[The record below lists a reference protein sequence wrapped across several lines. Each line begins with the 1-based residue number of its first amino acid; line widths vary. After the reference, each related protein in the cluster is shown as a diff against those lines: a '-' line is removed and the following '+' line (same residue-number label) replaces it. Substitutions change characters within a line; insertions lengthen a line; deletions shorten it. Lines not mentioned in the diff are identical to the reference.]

1 MGADPL
7 DQPFGT
13 LPETVGRHANLAG
26 ATTALIAGDRRL
38 TYAELDV
45 LADRVAVSLWRD
57 GLRPGDAVAIC
68 ATNSL
73 EFVMAYVGALR
84 IGVLVALLPTMV
96 SPESLR
102 AMAVDSRAALL
113 FVDETSAFA
122 LSGAGPAADLPRV
135 MLDGSP
141 GGPGLRA
148 WLAPEGSR
156 PPAIIKTPEAPCNI
170 VYSSGT
176 TSAPKGVLQS
186 YAMRW
191 AHMRYG
197 AMLGDGAVMMIST
210 PLYATGGSVSLLM
223 ALGSGGAAVL
233 MAKFDAERF
242 LSLAERRRATHA
254 TLVPIQ
260 YQRILATPDFDRHDL
275 SSFRMTLSMG
285 AASSAQLKAEI
296 LRRWPGGLAEIYG
309 MTEGGGGCVLIAH
322 EHPDKL
328 HTVGRPGQDNDI
340 RVIDDDG
347 NELPIGEAGEVVGR
361 SPIMMSGY
369 HNRPDQTA
377 EAEWL
382 DKDGNR
388 FIRSGDIGRFDED
401 GFLTIV
407 DRKKD
412 MIISGGFNV
421 YSRDLEEA
429 LLADGQVQEAAVVGE
444 PSERW
449 GETPVA
455 FVVAKPGCRL
465 DPKALLK
472 AANASLGKPQRLSRV
487 LLVDELPRNA
497 VGKIMKREL
506 RARLIETSAG

>member
-1 MGADPL
+1 MSVDPL

-13 LPETVGRHANLAG
+13 LPEVVGRHARVAG
-26 ATTALIAGDRRL
+26 AATALIADDRRL

-68 ATNSL
+68 AANSI
-73 EFVMAYVGALR
+73 EFVAAYVGALR
-84 IGVLVALLPTMV
+84 IGVMVALLPTMV

-102 AMAVDSRAALL
+102 TMAVDSSAALL
-113 FVDETSAFA
+113 FADESPGTA
-122 LSGAGPAADLPRV
+122 LSGEGPAAGIPRI

-141 GGPGLRA
+141 AGQSLRG
-148 WLAPEGSR
+148 WLAPDGSR
-156 PPAIIKTPEAPCNI
+156 PPVVSRAPEAPCNI
-170 VYSSGT
+170 IYSSGT

-197 AMLGDGAVMMIST
+197 AMLGGGGVMMIST

-223 ALGSGGAAVL
+223 ALGAGATAVL
-233 MAKFDAERF
+233 MGRFDAAKF
-242 LSLAERRRATHA
+242 LTLAERYRATHA
-254 TLVPIQ
+254 TLVPVQ
-260 YQRILATPDFDRHDL
+260 YQRILARPDFDGHDL
-275 SSFRMTLSMG
+275 SSFRLTLSVG
-285 AASSAQLKAEI
+285 AASSAPLKAEI

-309 MTEGGGGCVLIAH
+309 MTEGGGGCMLIAH

-328 HTVGRPGQDNDI
+328 HTVGRPGQNNDL

-347 NELPIGEAGEVVGR
+347 NEVPAGEAGEVVGR

-382 DKDGNR
+382 DKHGNR

-412 MIISGGFNV
+412 MINSGGFNI

-429 LLADGQVQEAAVVGE
+429 LLADGQVQEAAVVGA

-455 FVVAKPGCRL
+455 FVVAKPGCQL
-465 DPKALLK
+465 DPEALRK
-472 AANASLGKPQRLSRV
+472 AANAMLGKPQRLSRV
-487 LLVDELPRNA
+487 LVVDELPRNA
-497 VGKIMKREL
+497 VGKLLKREL
-506 RARLIETSAG
+506 RARLTETGPL